1 MLIAELKQ
9 GVFVMNSADLTDS
22 GQTLAESIV
31 QHLHSVK
38 RGKRL
43 TDADKRLLR
52 FWLDYAIESYEEQ
65 IQPQI

>member
-1 MLIAELKQ
+1 
-9 GVFVMNSADLTDS
+9 MNSADLTDS

>member
-1 MLIAELKQ
+1 M
-9 GVFVMNSADLTDS
+9 DS
-22 GQTLAESIV
+22 VESTNPGQALAESIV

-43 TDADKRLLR
+43 TDAEKHLLR

-65 IQPQI
+65 IHSQV